1 MTEGNMKKL
10 SLAEIRALKD
20 SGQLRKQRAD
30 APELDLPDE
39 FWANAQVIERE
50 NKKSVHLRL
59 DPDVFRYF
67 FEESGG
73 RGHIRKMQ
81 DILATY
87 VKAHQHNQS
96 QNSQ

>member
-20 SGQLRKQRAD
+20 AGLLRKTKAD

-39 FWANAQVIERE
+39 FWANAQIIERE
-50 NKKSVHLRL
+50 GKKSVHLRL
-59 DPDVFRYF
+59 DADVFRYF
-67 FEESGG
+67 FEETGG
-73 RGHIRKMQ
+73 KGHIRKMQ

-87 VKAHQHNQS
+87 VKAQQHNQS
-96 QNSQ
+96 QKSH